1 MVQRPRSRNPNYTCQ
16 IINQTAGINIVADL
30 PQQLSVTGQS
40 SFTTWA
46 RMASPELVNS
56 EYVTGAAGG
65 SIMLKEFTKKIW
77 QTSEGLGMSLS
88 LIFDAEKSGREDVHD
103 VARAL
108 MTLERPYQV
117 FDGPFAILLPPNPTR
132 LFGNVNVT
140 SVRLGRMFFFESV
153 CIHSVTYNPEIR
165 LDHEGFPIAGQ
176 VDISFET
183 DYAVSREDLQRIMAG
198 TAAPSFRGR

>member
-16 IINQTAGINIVADL
+16 IINSTAGIDIVADL
-30 PQQLSVTGQS
+30 PMNLSVSGQS
-40 SFTTWA
+40 SFTTWS
-46 RMASPELVNS
+46 RMASPEMINN
-56 EYVTGAAGG
+56 EFATGAAGG

-77 QTSEGLGMSLS
+77 VTSDGLGMSLS
-88 LIFDAEKSGREDVHD
+88 LIFDAEESGHEDVHN
-103 VARAL
+103 VALAL

-117 FDGPFAILLPPNPTR
+117 LDGPFAILLPPNPTR

-140 SVRLGRMFFFESV
+140 SVRLGRMFFFDSV

-165 LDHEGFPIAGQ
+165 LDSEGFPIAGQ

-183 DYAVSREDLQRIMAG
+183 DYAVSRDDLRRIMAG
-198 TAAPSFRGR
+198 TEAPSFRR